1 MSGHHVRKFRFKKSG
16 FFHGRWRHT
25 KYLYAQILLFNV
37 LFGYFVF
44 FPFFSFLFKKW
55 ILYKWNFF
63 RLEEDSS
70 AARCQF
76 CGKEVNKMFLN
87 LSKTHPS
94 GNNESNETKFTQAD
108 SCQLPDFVSSD
119 GVDAEIPVEWI
130 WQVVYTVNLSIARWR
145 ADRCSDEIFPLK
157 AFQQPLGQFRASATL
172 VSAGVSKTHTQGTN

>member
-1 MSGHHVRKFRFKKSG
+1 MLEHVPDSSVHSGLRGCVPHNSQTAPPFFSSVSWLATPKKWWLIYNYDLIIIIKKIKQHDQLCCCFFLFKLDTRECLDITYESSVSKNPD
-16 FFHGRWRHT
+16 FHGRWRHT

-76 CGKEVNKMFLN
+76 CCKEVNKMF
-87 LSKTHPS
+87 
-94 GNNESNETKFTQAD
+94 
-108 SCQLPDFVSSD
+108 
-119 GVDAEIPVEWI
+119 
-130 WQVVYTVNLSIARWR
+130 
-145 ADRCSDEIFPLK
+145 
-157 AFQQPLGQFRASATL
+157 
-172 VSAGVSKTHTQGTN
+172 